1 MYGRK
6 VYKMDSSLLT
16 AKQQFDKI
24 IEEQQIKTVFQPII
38 SLRDA
43 SILGYEALSRLT
55 QSIIIQNPEELFS
68 LASHFNRLWDLELLC
83 RTKALETSHKLLPNK
98 KLFLN
103 VNPNVIH
110 DIKFREGFTKE
121 YLQKYGIKPQNI
133 IFEITERNAIQ
144 DIVGFRST
152 IAHYKQQNYKIAIDD
167 AGAGYSGLN
176 LISDVKPHYIKLDM
190 NLIRNIDMD
199 SMKYALVKSMI
210 ELSKLSNI
218 HLIAEGIETVEELS
232 TLVTLGVQYGQG
244 YFIQRP
250 QEVITPIHIDVIHA
264 LKKLNQQRNH
274 LYTNSLSYTYIG
286 NLCKDEKTV
295 APIATV
301 EEVYNLFLSNT
312 SILGVCVIK
321 NKEVI
326 GVVTRSRIATHL
338 SGRYGFSL
346 NQKKPITTLMQTE
359 FLSVDYQT
367 SINTVA
373 KLAMSR
379 STDTL
384 YDFITI
390 TQDDTYLGIVTVK
403 ELLEKAMEVE
413 VSNAKQL
420 NPLSGLPGNLVI
432 DRKIDECLYGSAPF
446 SALYFDLDNFKAYND
461 VYGFGKGD
469 MMLKLLTQIILSHTP
484 SNGFAG
490 HIGGDDFIMIL
501 PFHDCKPLCERI
513 IADFEIGVRTCYNE
527 EDLENDYII
536 SKNRHGVL
544 EKFPIATLS
553 IAAITNQSTQF
564 ENRNDFLVKLAQLK
578 KQCKQQSCSICCI
591 A

>member
-1 MYGRK
+1 MNP
-6 VYKMDSSLLT
+6 LPLT
-16 AKQQFDKI
+16 IKEQFNNI
-24 IEEQQIKTVFQPII
+24 IEEKQIKTVFQPIV
-38 SLRDA
+38 SLRDT

-55 QSIIIQNPEELFS
+55 KNIIIQNPDELFS
-68 LASHFNRLWDLELLC
+68 LATQYNRLWDLELLC
-83 RTKALETSHKLLPNK
+83 RTKALEAAHKLLPNE

-110 DIKFREGFTKE
+110 DIKFKEGFTKE
-121 YLQKYGIKPQNI
+121 YLEKYAMKPENI
-133 IFEITERNAIQ
+133 IFEITERNAIK
-144 DIVGFRST
+144 DIIGFRST
-152 IAHYKQQNYKIAIDD
+152 ITHYKQQNYKIAIDD

-176 LISDVKPHYIKLDM
+176 LICDVKPHYIKLDM
-190 NLIRNIDMD
+190 NLIRNIDTD
-199 SMKYALVKSMI
+199 SIKYALVKSMI

-218 HLIAEGIETVEELS
+218 HLIAEGIERIEELS

-244 YFIQRP
+244 YFIQKP
-250 QEVITPIHIDVIHA
+250 QETISPIDTCVINT
-264 LKKLNQQRNH
+264 LQKLNQQRNH

-286 NLCKDEKTV
+286 NLCKEEKTV
-295 APIATV
+295 DPASTV
-301 EEVYNLFLSNT
+301 EDVYSLFLSNP
-312 SILGVCVIK
+312 SLLGVCVIK
-321 NKEVI
+321 NKQVI
-326 GVVTRSRIATHL
+326 GVVTRTLITTHL

-346 NQKKPITTLMQTE
+346 NQKKTISTLMQTK

-379 STDTL
+379 STDKL

-390 TQDDTYLGIVTVK
+390 THNNNYLGIVTVK

-413 VSNAKQL
+413 VTNAKQL

-432 DRKIDECLYGSAPF
+432 DQKLAECLCSGSPF

-469 MMLKLLTQIILSHTP
+469 IMLKLLTQIIITHKP
-484 SNGFAG
+484 PNGFAG

-501 PFHDCKPLCERI
+501 PFHDCTNLCEQI
-513 IADFEIGVRTCYNE
+513 ISDFEVAVRKCYTE
-527 EDLENDYII
+527 EDLKNGYIA
-536 SKNRHGVL
+536 SKNRHGIL

-553 IAAITNQSTQF
+553 IAAITNQNTQF
-564 ENRNDFLVKLAQLK
+564 DNMNDFSAELAKLK
-578 KQCKQQSCSICCI
+578 KKCKQQDCSICYIC
-591 A
+591 